1 MAEDFSALRA
11 ASANSS
17 TDSKVHKPSSS
28 MSPVAATGLNARSC
42 VTCRRRKV
50 KCDKKHPCSNCAKA
64 RIQCIFPSP
73 GRAPRKP
80 KKPADTDLADRL
92 RRLEG
97 LFESLGGNPQA
108 INEASSSP
116 SPSSAVDKG
125 DKQSDKTPP
134 PPAPPA
140 PSQAEGE
147 TPDQKFARVRKEFFQ
162 LAHEQ
167 WERYHKDESRKEF
180 KKAAKSAEGLSDR
193 FGKLVV
199 SEGRSRYIGPG
210 IWSKLQTEAEEDDDD
225 LSSSVEDDEDH
236 SSPMTVN
243 SATTHHGFVFG
254 LSTSATVDMALLHPP
269 AEHVPIYWSLFKEN
283 VDPVIKVSHIPTRE
297 PEILQNAAILGSLSR
312 PSECVMF
319 SIYYAAITST
329 PPDECKYRFGESKGD
344 LLARFRFGMEQA
356 LARADFL
363 RTDSIF
369 VLQSFIIF
377 LVCLR
382 RHEDPRTIWS
392 LSSLAL
398 RIAQG
403 LGLHRDGSNYSN
415 VTPFRQEMR
424 RRIWWQTVILDSR
437 ASEEIGCDSTIHEMM
452 AADTKLPRNLNDSDM
467 SFDMKELPESR
478 VGFTDMTVSRPDY
491 DDQIL
496 M

>member
-1 MAEDFSALRA
+1 MTDEYSALRA

-17 TDSKVHKPSSS
+17 TESRVHKPSSS
-28 MSPVAATGLNARSC
+28 FTPTVATGLNARSC

-80 KKPADTDLADRL
+80 KKPADADLADRL

-108 INEASSSP
+108 INDTSP
-116 SPSSAVDKG
+116 SPSSSIADKG
-125 DKQSDKTPP
+125 DKQNGKTPP
-134 PPAPPA
+134 PAAPRGP
-140 PSQAEGE
+140 PEAEEE
-147 TPDQKFARVRKEFFQ
+147 TADQKIARVRKELFQ
-162 LAHEQ
+162 LLNERWEKDHKEQ
-167 WERYHKDESRKEF
+167 ESKES
-180 KKAAKSAEGLSDR
+180 KKAHKSPESLSDR

-210 IWSKLQTEAEEDDDD
+210 IWSKLQAEAEEDDDD

-243 SATTHHGFVFG
+243 SVTSHQGFVFG
-254 LSTSATVDMALLHPP
+254 LNSSAAVEMALLHPP
-269 AEHVPIYWSLFKEN
+269 AEHVPVYWKVFKEN
-283 VDPVIKVSHIPTRE
+283 VDPVIKLGHIPTRE
-297 PEILQNAAILGSLSR
+297 LEILQNAAYLGSLSR
-312 PSECVMF
+312 PSECMMF

-329 PPDECKYRFGESKGD
+329 PPDECKYRFGESRVD

-369 VLQSFIIF
+369 VLQSFLLF
-377 LVCLR
+377 LVCLK
-382 RHEDPRTIWS
+382 RHEDARTIWS

-398 RIAQG
+398 RMAQG
-403 LGLHRDGSNYSN
+403 LGLHRDGSNYPN
-415 VTPFRQEMR
+415 LTPFKQEMR
-424 RRIWWQTVILDSR
+424 RRLWWHTVILDSS
-437 ASEEIGCDSTIHEMM
+437 ASEEIGCDSTIYDMM
-452 AADTKLPRNLNDSDM
+452 ADTKLPRNLNDSDIT
-467 SFDMKELPESR
+467 FDMKELPESK
-478 VGFTDMTVSRPDY
+478 VGFTDMTVSIRVMTPK
-491 DDQIL
+491 I
-496 M
+496 

>member
-1 MAEDFSALRA
+1 MFSI
-11 ASANSS
+11 
-17 TDSKVHKPSSS
+17 
-28 MSPVAATGLNARSC
+28 AATGLNARSC

-80 KKPADTDLADRL
+80 KKPPEADLADRL

-108 INEASSSP
+108 INEASPSSSP
-116 SPSSAVDKG
+116 SPAADKG
-125 DKQSDKTPP
+125 DKIP
-134 PPAPPA
+134 PPAAPPT
-140 PSQAEGE
+140 PLQAEEE
-147 TPDQKFARVRKEFFQ
+147 TADEKFARVSKEFWQ
-162 LAHEQ
+162 LAR
-167 WERYHKDESRKEF
+167 ERRERQHKEDSKKESKE
-180 KKAAKSAEGLSDR
+180 APKSTEGLSDR

-210 IWSKLQTEAEEDDDD
+210 IWSKLQAEAEEDDDD
-225 LSSSVEDDEDH
+225 LSSSIEDDEDH
-236 SSPMTVN
+236 SYPMAVN
-243 SATTHHGFVFG
+243 SATTHQGFVFG
-254 LSTSATVDMALLHPP
+254 LSTSATVEMALLHPP

-283 VDPVIKVSHIPTRE
+283 VDPVIKMSHIPTTE
-297 PEILQNAAILGSLSR
+297 PEILQNAAFLGSLSR

-329 PPDECKYRFGESKGD
+329 PPDECKYRFGESKFD
-344 LLARFRFGMEQA
+344 LLAKFRFGMEQA

-382 RHEDPRTIWS
+382 RHEDARTIWS

-403 LGLHRDGSNYSN
+403 LGLHRDGSNYPN
-415 VTPFRQEMR
+415 VTPFKQEMR

-437 ASEEIGCDSTIHEMM
+437 ASEEIGCDPAIYDMM
-452 AADTKLPRNLNDSDM
+452 ADTQLPRNLNDSDM
-467 SFDMKELPESR
+467 TFDMKELPESK
-478 VGFTDMTVSRPDY
+478 VGFTDMTVSQPFTPTEF
-491 DDQIL
+491 
-496 M
+496 